1 MGIETW
7 IVFAIILLAIVLFF
21 SETFSVDT
29 VSIVVM
35 VLFMVVGILDVK
47 EGMAGFSNSATI
59 TVAAMF
65 VISHAIFQTGILDQ
79 FSNYLGNQAQKSE
92 TLLIL
97 SLMISSGLLSA
108 IINDTAVVAL
118 LMPAM
123 IQLGQKLNIPP
134 SKLLMPLS
142 FGALMGGIC
151 TLLGTSTNMLVS
163 GIAEKSG
170 LPPFGIFEMSAMG
183 LIFLGAGTLYM
194 ITIGRWL
201 TPNRKPKGKISDSLD
216 LGNYLMEVTVTDQ
229 FDQLQVPMNKQ
240 KMLNNSGV
248 KALQIYRHGGKKVKV
263 FPNTPVL
270 EGDVIRIIADQ
281 KSMESLRKVVG
292 IEIKAELEWS
302 DESLTDEED
311 KIFEAVI
318 TPNSFLVDKS
328 IKSINFRQLFDQV
341 LVIGIRHR
349 AGLLN
354 TMLSKATLKPGDVL
368 LLRATEDSIQ
378 SITKT
383 EDLLLVSAKK
393 SKTLNKTQSALTIG
407 VFAIAILIS
416 VFGGLPIP
424 VTMTAGAVT
433 MIMLRSITTEE
444 AYKAIDW
451 KVIFM
456 LAGVL
461 SMGAALEKTGGSDLI
476 ANGLIDVFGNFGP
489 QIILSAIFGLT
500 FLLTNIMSNNATAAL
515 LAPIAISIA
524 STMEVDSR
532 PFLMA
537 VTFAASL
544 SFMTP
549 MGYQTN
555 TMIYNPGNYRF
566 TDYLKVGTPLN
577 LLFWIL
583 ATIFIPIFFPF

>member
-1 MGIETW
+1 MGVETW
-7 IVFAIILLAIVLFF
+7 IVFAIITLAIILFF

-29 VSIVVM
+29 VSIIVM

-59 TVAAMF
+59 TVASMF

-79 FSNYLGNQAQKSE
+79 FSNYLSNQAQKSE
-92 TLLIL
+92 SLLIL
-97 SLMISSGLLSA
+97 SLMITSGLLSA
-108 IINDTAVVAL
+108 MINDTAVVAL
-118 LMPAM
+118 LMPAV
-123 IQLGQKLNIPP
+123 IQLGHKMQIPP

-151 TLLGTSTNMLVS
+151 TLLGTSTNILVS

-183 LIFLGAGTLYM
+183 LIFLAAGTLYM
-194 ITIGRWL
+194 ITLGRWL
-201 TPNRKPKGKISDSLD
+201 TPNRKPKGMLSDTLD
-216 LGNYLMEVTVTDQ
+216 LGNYLMEVSVTDQ
-229 FDQLQVPMNKQ
+229 FEQLHVPMNKQ
-240 KMLNNSGV
+240 KMLNKDGI
-248 KALQIYRHGGKKVKV
+248 KALQIYRHDGKKVKV

-281 KSMESLRKVVG
+281 KSMEILRKVTG

-354 TMLSKATLKPGDVL
+354 TLLSKATLKPGDVL
-368 LLRATEDSIQ
+368 LLRASEESIQ
-378 SITKT
+378 SIAKT
-383 EDLLLVSAKK
+383 EDLLLVSSKK
-393 SKTLNKTQSALTIG
+393 SKNLNKSQSALTIG
-407 VFAIAILIS
+407 VFALAILIS
-416 VFGGLPIP
+416 VLGILPIP
-424 VTMTAGAVT
+424 VTMIAGAVT
-433 MIMLRSITTEE
+433 MIMLKLISTEE

-476 ANGLIDVFGNFGP
+476 AHGLIEVFGDSGP
-489 QIILSAIFGLT
+489 QIVLSAIFGLT
-500 FLLTNIMSNNATAAL
+500 FLLTNVMSNNATAAL

-524 STMEVDSR
+524 SAMEVDSR

-555 TMIYNPGNYRF
+555 TMIYNPGNYKF
-566 TDYLKVGTPLN
+566 TDYLIVGTPLN